1 MKYQKY
7 NLKDV
12 KEASAQNKFSVISTF
27 AGGGG
32 SSTGY
37 RLAGGNILCVNEFV
51 EQARITYKENYPDT
65 KILPDDIK
73 ELTGKDFL
81 QTTGIQKGELD
92 ILDGSPPCSAF
103 SMCGTLGKSGS
114 KHSDGWG
121 KTKKYSDNKV
131 VENIEDLFFEF
142 LRIAKDLKPKVI
154 IGENVAGLVAGE
166 AKLKLNEIVNTFEE
180 IGYDVSYKILNA
192 SHFGVPQS
200 RRRVIF
206 IAVREDVTEAI
217 GLTFMNIA
225 SIFPE
230 ESRDIVTAEEAL
242 EDLELDSE
250 EVKWCTDTW
259 IKSAHYKDTAALMP
273 DDPDKVLGGNDYH
286 PKGWHFN
293 VKKMSRHHPAPTITT
308 NADVCHFI
316 EKRRLTIKEIKRLM
330 SLPDDFIVTGSMS
343 QKTERCGRMVPSLM
357 MKAIAESVYKNVI
370 EPYNKSLDKT

>member
-1 MKYQKY
+1 MKYPKY